1 LLFVLALGFFFYAT
15 NPYIRMMSD
24 SLEEIIPNVLKFFSS
39 RLEMEEAVQSR
50 FLAVAPTLRDAV
62 GALDPATLAVALEL
76 AVILFLPMAMR
87 KLLKQ

>member
-1 LLFVLALGFFFYAT
+1 
-15 NPYIRMMSD
+15 MMSD
-24 SLEEIIPNVLKFFSS
+24 SLEEISPNVLKLFSS

-50 FLAVAPTLRDAV
+50 FLAVAPALRDTV